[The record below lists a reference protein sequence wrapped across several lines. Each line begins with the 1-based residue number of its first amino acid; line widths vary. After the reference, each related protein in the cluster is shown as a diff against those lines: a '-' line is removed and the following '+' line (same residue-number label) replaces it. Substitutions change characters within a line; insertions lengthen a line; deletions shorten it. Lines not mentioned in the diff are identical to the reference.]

1 MKRLIIAY
9 HSQSGACTQLSHAA
23 LRGAQ
28 REAGIQV
35 ERHRAWDIGAADL
48 RAGDGLLCVT
58 AENSGALSGGM
69 KDFLDRVFYPA
80 INLGLVLPYGV
91 LISAG
96 NDGRGAL
103 AQLQRIL
110 SGVPFTPAAEPLI
123 LRGDVCEEHLS
134 KAQELGEGMATG
146 LVMGIF

>member
-9 HSQSGACTQLSHAA
+9 HSQSGTCTQLSLAA

-28 REAGIQV
+28 REVGIQV

-48 RAGDGLLCVT
+48 RAGDGLLCIA
-58 AENSGALSGGM
+58 AENSGTLSGGM
-69 KDFLDRVFYPA
+69 KDFLDRIFYPA
-80 INLGLVLPYGV
+80 IDRGLVLPYGV

-103 AQLQRIL
+103 AQLQRVL

-123 LRGDVCEEHLS
+123 LRGEVCEEHTS
-134 KAQELGEGMATG
+134 KAQELGEGLATG

>member
-9 HSQSGACTQLSHAA
+9 HSQSGACAQLSHAA

-91 LISAG
+91 LISG
-96 NDGRGAL
+96 QRWTWRPGA
-103 AQLQRIL
+103 I
-110 SGVPFTPAAEPLI
+110 AA
-123 LRGDVCEEHLS
+123 HLVWCAFHACRRAPDS
-134 KAQELGEGMATG
+134 AR
-146 LVMGIF
+146 